1 MSCDV
6 DSSLSFKVSFIIIR
20 TIIQCTCIIM
30 KSAWR
35 TVFAVFYLLLCVHV
49 CNSRL
54 DSRIPVRIL
63 TLVPWPNDL
72 EHADYDAGLSL
83 LAGGRLAQ
91 KDINDNDNILPGYKI
106 ELIARG
112 HEACGLLETTNGT
125 NNLIENA
132 VFPKAMGNVAAI
144 AGLFCSTSTRPV
156 ALLAGHPGMSL
167 IQLSASNSP
176 IFRAN
181 HDSLYPHTW
190 RFVISAEVYGLMM
203 TQLMERF
210 QWKNVALVQ
219 DLETIFMSNIAAS
232 FAKLITSNP
241 NYNLVY
247 RGGLIRT
254 IDTIYTQVLDA
265 IQQSE
270 ARIIFVAANFP
281 QVANLMCFASQYNM
295 VYPDYQWVFI
305 GYSLNFYLGEDFCD
319 NQTLEQAMNGSII
332 SYFKFDLEDSEIIVS
347 NRTYAEYK
355 DGYREE
361 LEQVKLEY
369 SQYSELV
376 SFDEDIFAGL
386 LYDQIWAFALALQAA
401 LPELERRNY
410 SIADYGYGQPDITR
424 LLEEELAKLDFLGST
439 GRIMFGKYKEVSTSI
454 EVFQVNGSMEN
465 RFGLCTFD
473 GENLTNV
480 TFIPERDI
488 YVPDDEIPE
497 NVIMLPT
504 YASISII
511 VVIVTITLFVV
522 ATHIVLIFF
531 RSTPHIKASS
541 PILSS
546 LMLVGCYFLCF
557 AALFNLI
564 TISVEPLSQVVF
576 AVLCNLDVLASF
588 NGINLILVTLFI
600 KILRIYRIFS
610 NKRLIQLSCIWKNW
624 FLVVIIIAI
633 CICPNLLFVVWFSID
648 PLNQTTSH
656 YFVYTNGTGLPH
668 YNVITVCRSDYEV
681 IFYALVAMY
690 LLTFMIGV
698 VYVASRTSRIKQK
711 NFKDTK
717 KVNFFIFLV
726 FLSTF
731 AYAMV
736 SVLLLVS
743 DERIDDNSESRGRNT
758 VGASVSRI
766 LGYLTLSLL
775 CIMLLFAPKFTPL
788 LCPSA
793 SKHLLSLTHFTT
805 NKIL

>member
-1 MSCDV
+1 MLITWKIV
-6 DSSLSFKVSFIIIR
+6 LLFLSSLCAS
-20 TIIQCTCIIM
+20 QP
-30 KSAWR
+30 
-35 TVFAVFYLLLCVHV
+35 
-49 CNSRL
+49 
-54 DSRIPVRIL
+54 DSNKLTPIRIL
-63 TLVPWPNDL
+63 TLVPWPNDR
-72 EHADYDAGLSL
+72 EHAGWDNGLPL
-83 LAGGRLAQ
+83 LAAGRLAE
-91 KDINDNDNILPGYKI
+91 KEINDNDNILPGYKI

-156 ALLAGHPGMSL
+156 ALLAGHPSMSL

-190 RFVISAEVYGLMM
+190 RFIISAEVYGLMM
-203 TQLMERF
+203 TQLMEHF

-219 DLETIFMSNIAAS
+219 DLETIFHSNIGAS
-232 FAKLITSNP
+232 FEELISSNP

-270 ARIIFVAANFP
+270 ARIIFVAANSP
-281 QVANLMCFASQYNM
+281 QVAKLLCYASQYNM
-295 VYPDYQWVFI
+295 VYPNYQWVIADYLISFI
-305 GYSLNFYLGEDFCD
+305 KGEEMCDAAVLQRVLNGLI
-319 NQTLEQAMNGSII
+319 T
-332 SYFKFDLEDSEIIVS
+332 SYFKIGTADSSDVLVS
-347 NRTYAEYK
+347 SKPYSEYK
-355 DGYREE
+355 KSYEEE
-361 LEQVKLEY
+361 LEKVQLEY
-369 SQYSELV
+369 SQYMNLSGDFV
-376 SFDEDIFAGL
+376 YGGL

-401 LPELERRNY
+401 FPELERQNY

-439 GRIMFGKYKEVSTSI
+439 GRIAFGKYKEVSTSI

-465 RFGLCTFD
+465 RFGLCTFS

-522 ATHIVLIFF
+522 ATHIMLIFF

-564 TISVEPLSQVVF
+564 TISVESLSQVVF

-624 FLVVIIIAI
+624 LLVVIIIAI

-726 FLSTF
+726 FLSMF
-731 AYAMV
+731 AYAVV

-775 CIMLLFAPKFTPL
+775 CIVLLFVPKIIPSFINNLGKQVTRAQGSFT
-788 LCPSA
+788 
-793 SKHLLSLTHFTT
+793 LSRKYIPEL
-805 NKIL
+805 